1 MPSSLRFVGIKEAR
15 ILSINRCLYIKFVYK
30 TAVIEVD
37 IAPSNVLGIDIG
49 ISNWMTCA
57 TNVGTSFIID
67 GRHVK
72 SLNRWY
78 NQQVST
84 IKEGKPQCF
93 WSSRL
98 AAIKMQSILCTMQL
112 IKQR

>member
-15 ILSINRCLYIKFVYK
+15 ILSRNRCFYIEFVYK
-30 TAVIEVD
+30 TAAIKVD
-37 IAPSNVLGIDIG
+37 VAPSNVLGIDTG

-57 TNVGTSFIID
+57 TNVSTSFIVD

-72 SLNRWY
+72 SFNRWY
-78 NQQVST
+78 NKQVST

-98 AAIKMQSILCTMQL
+98 AAIKCNRSYAGCN
-112 IKQR
+112 

>member
-49 ISNWMTCA
+49 SSNWMTCA
-57 TNVGTSFIID
+57 TNVDTSFIVD

-78 NQQVST
+78 NKQLST
-84 IKEGKPQCF
+84 TKEGKPQCF
-93 WSSRL
+93 WPSRL
-98 AAIKMQSILCTMQL
+98 AAIKMQSILCRMQL